1 MDIKA
6 TIVNKIFNMNKKKLG
21 IYTIILLVAILILF
35 PFIDT
40 NFFYPKRVKNR
51 IDILQKIT
59 ELDVDKIQENKIM
72 LKEYDSILKEID
84 ESDNNYVN
92 KVLNNKENNHVL
104 GKFISGGSLWWML
117 GIIMLLF
124 YDKLTKDDKS
134 KKTFSTRIAGFA
146 FCIVFGA
153 LIGAICSVIPTI
165 LNIWVN
171 YIFVPILVLIL
182 MFLLLYKN
190 DKSLRS
196 DQNIKDQFKNV

>member
-134 KKTFSTRIAGFA
+134 KKTLSTRIAGFA